1 MARRPLGGPTI
12 KAALSFGFTLTLGLW
27 LAIGYRFAQD
37 VAAVEEQSAAIASRY
52 VQAQEQLSLLRSTAL
67 AASGTVRSALFEGS
81 AAIDAPYR
89 DQLETQLTTLD
100 VAVKTYSPVLD
111 SPEERHRLTNLKNEA
126 DRFASA
132 MRAVPMPS
140 PSRSATGIF
149 NSDVLPR
156 RSDLL
161 NATEEFQAQN
171 RAAFVRHHFD
181 LATRHGVAERRTWVR
196 LGLALIVS
204 LGIAALATLYG
215 GRLERRLRSQL
226 QADAVKTRALQDLS
240 IKIIRAQEDERRRIS
255 HELHDEVGQAL
266 TALKVEISLAQR
278 ALRGMGAA
286 DDLLQPAQAITDR
299 ALHTVR
305 DLSHLLHPAVLD
317 DLGLPDAVDGYVRDF
332 SKRFGIATE
341 LHVHGMAVRLPPDI
355 EVAAYR
361 MIQEALT
368 NVAKHA
374 RATRCDVTLHRYDD
388 RFEILVQDDGAG
400 FDPSNLAKWD
410 GQKGLGLIGMRERAL
425 QLAGVVT
432 LDSAPGRG
440 TALRIVLSTERPAME
455 RALPLGTEPSTAA
468 RLS

>member
-1 MARRPLGGPTI
+1 M
-12 KAALSFGFTLTLGLW
+12 ALSFGFALTLGLW

-37 VAAVEEQSAAIASRY
+37 VAVVEEQSADIASRY
-52 VQAQEQLSLLRSTAL
+52 VQAQEQLASLRSHSL
-67 AASGTVRSALFEGS
+67 AASGTVRSALFDRLS
-81 AAIDAPYR
+81 ASDTAYR
-89 DQLETQLTTLD
+89 DQLETQLTALD
-100 VAVKTYSPVLD
+100 VALSTYRPVLA
-111 SPEERHRLTNLKNEA
+111 SAEEQQKLAVLQSEA
-126 DRFASA
+126 DLFSAA
-132 MRAVPMPS
+132 MRIVPMPS
-140 PSRSATGIF
+140 ASRSASALF
-149 NSDVLPR
+149 NNEVLPR
-156 RSDLL
+156 RTDLL
-161 NATEEFQAQN
+161 KATEELQAVN
-171 RAAFVRHHFD
+171 RGAFIRHHFD

-196 LGLALIVS
+196 LGLALLVS

-215 GRLERRLRSQL
+215 GRLEKRLRTQL
-226 QADAVKTRALQDLS
+226 QEDAVKTRALQDLS

-278 ALRGMGAA
+278 AIRSGSAVA
-286 DDLLQPAQAITDR
+286 DDLLEPAQSITDR

-332 SKRFGIATE
+332 SRRFGIATD
-341 LHVHGMAVRLPPDI
+341 LQVHGMTVRLPPDI

-374 RATRCDVTLHRYDD
+374 RATHCEVTLNRLDD
-388 RFEILVQDDGAG
+388 RFEILVRDDGAG
-400 FDPSNLAKWD
+400 FDPSNFAKWD
-410 GQKGLGLIGMRERAL
+410 GQRGLGLIGMRERAL

-440 TALRIVLSTERPAME
+440 TALRIVLSTERPAAE
-455 RALPLGTEPSTAA
+455 RSLPFATQPSSAFKP
-468 RLS
+468 S